1 MKLIS
6 FIFLLHLSVFN
17 LFAQSGS
24 KISIG
29 KLVLDSHLDSVQK
42 TFDFQLVKKEK
53 VDCDAILKD
62 LGVLPWEKKLRYRQ
76 KYKYSSKLNF
86 IEVLGFYQDE
96 LSGTGG
102 LIKEVSHYSIEKIKI
117 NDYLFLEDVD
127 LKFYSSFL
135 YEISC
140 KMQLNSPVGNKEVL
154 LPLLVTKFGN
164 EYKNER
170 YSENYL
176 WETPDYSVEFK
187 GSNFSLTLTQNPIF
201 NLIKRDE
208 NLIISQKIIELKEKT
223 KEGVKEGF

>member
-6 FIFLLHLSVFN
+6 LIFFLHLSVFN

-53 VDCDAILKD
+53 VDIDAILNSNSS
-62 LGVLPWEKKLRYRQ
+62 
-76 KYKYSSKLNF
+76 YKIKNGIFKSSL
-86 IEVLGFYQDE
+86 IDVLGFYQDK

-117 NDYLFLEDVD
+117 NDYLFLKDVD
-127 LKFYSSFL
+127 LKFYNSFL

-140 KMQLNSPVGNKEVL
+140 EMQLNSPVGDKEVL
-154 LPLLVTKFGN
+154 LPLLVSKFGN

-208 NLIISQKIIELKEKT
+208 KLIISQKIIELKEKT

>member
-6 FIFLLHLSVFN
+6 LIFFLHLSVFN

-42 TFDFQLVKKEK
+42 TFDFQLVIKEQ
-53 VDCDAILKD
+53 VDIDVILRD
-62 LGVLPWEKKLRYRQ
+62 LNYFSSTIRSN
-76 KYKYSSKLNF
+76 KYKNRIYSSELNLVD
-86 IEVLGFYQDE
+86 VLSYYQDE
-96 LSGTGG
+96 LAGSGG
-102 LIKEVSHYSIEKIKI
+102 LIKEVSLYSINEVKI
-117 NDYLFLEDVD
+117 NDYLFLKDVD
-127 LKFYSSFL
+127 LKFYNSFL

-140 KMQLNSPVGNKEVL
+140 KMQLNSPVGDKEVL
-154 LPLLVTKFGN
+154 LPLLVSKFGN

>member
-6 FIFLLHLSVFN
+6 LIFLLHLSVFN

-53 VDCDAILKD
+53 VDIDAILNSNSS
-62 LGVLPWEKKLRYRQ
+62 
-76 KYKYSSKLNF
+76 YKIKNGIFTSSL
-86 IEVLGFYQDE
+86 IDVLGFYQDK

-117 NDYLFLEDVD
+117 NDYLFLKDVD
-127 LKFYSSFL
+127 LKFYNSFL

-140 KMQLNSPVGNKEVL
+140 KMQLNSPVGDKEVLKEVL
-154 LPLLVTKFGN
+154 LPLLVSKFGN
-164 EYKNER
+164 DYKKES
-170 YSENYL
+170 YTENYL
-176 WETPDYSVEFK
+176 WDTPDYSVEFK
-187 GSNFSLTLTQNPIF
+187 GSDFSLTLTQKPIF

-208 NLIISQKIIELKEKT
+208 KLIISQKIIELKEKT

>member
-62 LGVLPWEKKLRYRQ
+62 LDVLPIEKIVRYRR
-76 KYKYSSKLNF
+76 KNGYSAESNF
-86 IEVLGFYQDE
+86 IKVLDFYQDE

-117 NDYLFLEDVD
+117 NDYLFLKDVD
-127 LKFYSSFL
+127 LKFYNSFL

-140 KMQLNSPVGNKEVL
+140 EMQLNSPVGDKEVL
-154 LPLLVTKFGN
+154 LPLLVSKFGN

-208 NLIISQKIIELKEKT
+208 KLIISQKIIELKEKT